1 MSPDYR
7 WVGGTHGVCRHEQV
21 KNLSTALN
29 KTNQTQMH
37 CRNGGFLHIW
47 AVCRSNV
54 VGRIRGPG
62 RGDTSVPTTQ
72 PQVVTWAFP
81 FLFQGH
87 CQGNIILPRIFEV
100 L

>member
-1 MSPDYR
+1 MLKEASGE
-7 WVGGTHGVCRHEQV
+7 GGNFQLVLLFYFLDQAF
-21 KNLSTALN
+21 L
-29 KTNQTQMH
+29 NQTQMH